1 MSTSK
6 SSVRAELRRET
17 LWSDESGTR
26 WFLVSDDVRL
36 PPGDFAIR
44 TRSGRRAEVAEGA
57 LAGCEVDHERAVAW
71 LQSQL
76 DPAVDVLKDFAAT
89 GAARLRETAA
99 ELRSENVDARRQLAD
114 AWATLRG
121 LVTTTVG
128 AVRDEWRRVETER
141 ATAAPGGGSS
151 AADFLERLAQRAGA
165 IADDLH
171 ARAMEAKSRADGAK
185 KEGSDS

>member
-1 MSTSK
+1 M
-6 SSVRAELRRET
+6 
-17 LWSDESGTR
+17 
-26 WFLVSDDVRL
+26 
-36 PPGDFAIR
+36 
-44 TRSGRRAEVAEGA
+44 
-57 LAGCEVDHERAVAW
+57 
-71 LQSQL
+71 
-76 DPAVDVLKDFAAT
+76 LKDFAAT